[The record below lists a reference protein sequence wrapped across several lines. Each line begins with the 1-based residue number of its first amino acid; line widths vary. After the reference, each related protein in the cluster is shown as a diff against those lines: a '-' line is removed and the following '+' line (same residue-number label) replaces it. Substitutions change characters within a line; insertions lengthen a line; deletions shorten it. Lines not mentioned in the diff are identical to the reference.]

1 MSFSNITLLLVS
13 FLGAIYD
20 LKARRVPNWLTLGT
34 FILVLLYNLI
44 LFNWNGL
51 LISLSGFFVG
61 ILLLLIPYLM
71 GGMGAGDVKLLGT
84 LGALTSYK
92 SVISIFLYSAICGL
106 VLGIIWIIFTPGH
119 FKFLITTGQILPA
132 VDKKQK
138 VPYAIAIF
146 LGITLYIVFGPKN
159 LFNIPI
165 WQ

>member
-1 MSFSNITLLLVS
+1 MSFSNIILLLVS

-92 SVISIFLYSAICGL
+92 SVISIFLYSAL
-106 VLGIIWIIFTPGH
+106 
-119 FKFLITTGQILPA
+119 
-132 VDKKQK
+132 
-138 VPYAIAIF
+138 
-146 LGITLYIVFGPKN
+146 
-159 LFNIPI
+159 
-165 WQ
+165 